1 MSRRSL
7 LSLSLTA
14 FLLAAAITA
23 FAGETAAPLSTPEL
37 KQSIGAGNKNTLIF
51 FQNPQGGP
59 CKAQNEI
66 LQTLLKDRRK
76 NFNLAPV
83 STLRPE
89 DQRAFYEYGVRN
101 LPQLV
106 LVDKKGKIRQ
116 FFPPG
121 IQSYDALAAALDAA
135 K

>member
-1 MSRRSL
+1 MARFFV
-7 LSLSLTA
+7 SLSLIA
-14 FLLAAAITA
+14 FLVTAASPAVA
-23 FAGETAAPLSTPEL
+23 AETAAPLSTAEL
-37 KQSIGAGNKNTLIF
+37 KKTIGSGGKNTLVF

-59 CKAQNEI
+59 CRAQNDV
-66 LQTLLKDRRK
+66 LQKLLKDRK
-76 NFNLAPV
+76 NSFNLAPV
-83 STLRPE
+83 STMRPE

-121 IQSYDALAAALDAA
+121 IQSYEALASALDAT

>member
-1 MSRRSL
+1 MARFFV
-7 LSLSLTA
+7 SLSLIA
-14 FLLAAAITA
+14 FLVTAASPAV
-23 FAGETAAPLSTPEL
+23 AGETAAPLSTPEL
-37 KQSIGAGNKNTLIF
+37 KQTIGSGGKNTLVF

-59 CKAQNEI
+59 CRAQNEI
-66 LQTLLKDRRK
+66 LQKLLKDRK
-76 NFNLAPV
+76 NGFNLAPV
-83 STLRPE
+83 STMRPD

-121 IQSYDALAAALDAA
+121 IQSYEALASALDAT

>member
-1 MSRRSL
+1 MSRTIASL
-7 LSLSLTA
+7 VVIVLLLTVA
-14 FLLAAAITA
+14 VPVI
-23 FAGETAAPLSTPEL
+23 AGETSAPLSTADL
-37 KQSIGAGNKNTLIF
+37 KKTIGSGGKNTIVF

-59 CKAQNEI
+59 CRAQNDV
-66 LQTLLKDRRK
+66 LQKLLKDRK
-76 NFNLAPV
+76 NSFNMAPV
-83 STLRPE
+83 STMRQE

-121 IQSYDALAAALDAA
+121 IQSYEALAAALDAA

>member
-1 MSRRSL
+1 MSRTIASL
-7 LSLSLTA
+7 VVIALLLTVA
-14 FLLAAAITA
+14 VPVI
-23 FAGETAAPLSTPEL
+23 AGETAAPLSTADL
-37 KQSIGAGNKNTLIF
+37 KKTIGSDGKNTIVF

-59 CKAQNEI
+59 CRAQNDV
-66 LQTLLKDRRK
+66 LQKLLKDRK
-76 NFNLAPV
+76 NSFNMAPV
-83 STLRPE
+83 STMRQE

-121 IQSYDALAAALDAA
+121 IQSYEALSAALDAA